1 MKIKCLK
8 CQKIFDAT
16 VQQEQFINQ
25 SKSKNMSLIFIECSE
40 CHRNVP
46 VNPSDL
52 LLLQETPKIEKDSPI
67 KCPICDGMVSF
78 IENDTDGN
86 FYGCGECGSIWRKQE
101 NLMKDISEV
110 KAGKTIEYKSF
121 KRD

>member
-16 VQQEQFINQ
+16 TQQEQFINQ
-25 SKSKNMSLIFIECSE
+25 SKSKNMSLIFIECSD

-52 LLLQETPKIEKDSPI
+52 LSQESPKIEKDSLI